1 MSDPIAHKKLP
12 QRRSEERFSLD
23 NPYDSFNWLIG
34 AMLLRF
40 LFFEGGLSMPFT
52 ASPVSLLGGRLSVDF
67 VNANRSSADLSW
79 EHLIHFL
86 ESTSIVSAGRGAQLL
101 GLPQS
106 DPQAADGLLRKA
118 RRLGS
123 ALRKVFTAMLRKQ
136 RMADEW
142 IEPINEIL
150 RITEGHDELVGREGN
165 WKIEFVAREG
175 GLDWLLAAVARS
187 GAEIIAEGARA
198 RLRLCA
204 NPHCGLFFCDNSRT
218 RRRRW
223 CSMAVCGNRSKV
235 AAFARK
241 HASVR
246 NAP

>member
-1 MSDPIAHKKLP
+1 MPISTP
-12 QRRSEERFSLD
+12 
-23 NPYDSFNWLIG
+23 
-34 AMLLRF
+34 
-40 LFFEGGLSMPFT
+40 
-52 ASPVSLLGGRLSVDF
+52 ASRLLGGRLSLDF
-67 VNANRSSADLSW
+67 VNVTPSNAELPW
-79 EHLIHFL
+79 ERLIQFL

-101 GLPQS
+101 SLPQS
-106 DPQAADGLLRKA
+106 DPQAAEALLLKA

-123 ALRKVFTAMLRKQ
+123 ALRKVFAATLRKQ
-136 RMADEW
+136 RIAGEW
-142 IEPINEIL
+142 IEPLNEIL
-150 RITEGHDELVGREGN
+150 RITEGHDELVGQAGV

-187 GAEIIAEGARA
+187 GAEIIVEGARA

-204 NPHCGLFFCDNSRT
+204 NPHCGLFFYDNSRT

-241 HASVR
+241 HASAR
-246 NAP
+246 NTP

>member
-1 MSDPIAHKKLP
+1 
-12 QRRSEERFSLD
+12 
-23 NPYDSFNWLIG
+23 
-34 AMLLRF
+34 
-40 LFFEGGLSMPFT
+40 MPFS

-67 VNANRSSADLSW
+67 VNAIQSSAELSW

-106 DPQAADGLLRKA
+106 DPPAAEALLGKA

-123 ALRKVFTAMLRKQ
+123 ALRKAFTAMLRKQ
-136 RMADEW
+136 KMAVEW

-150 RITEGHDELVGREGN
+150 RITEGHDELAGRDGI

-187 GAEIIAEGARA
+187 GSEIIAEGARA

-223 CSMAVCGNRSKV
+223 CSMAICGNRSKV

-241 HASVR
+241 HASTR

>member
-1 MSDPIAHKKLP
+1 MPISTP
-12 QRRSEERFSLD
+12 TSQ
-23 NPYDSFNWLIG
+23 
-34 AMLLRF
+34 
-40 LFFEGGLSMPFT
+40 
-52 ASPVSLLGGRLSVDF
+52 LLGGRLSLDF
-67 VNANRSSADLSW
+67 VNATPSNAELPW
-79 EHLIHFL
+79 ERLIHFL

-101 GLPQS
+101 TLPQS
-106 DPQAADGLLRKA
+106 DPQAAEALLFKA

-123 ALRKVFTAMLRKQ
+123 ALRKVFAAMLRKQ
-136 RMADEW
+136 RIPGEW

-150 RITEGHDELVGREGN
+150 RVTEGHDELVGQAGV

-198 RLRLCA
+198 RVRLCA
-204 NPHCGLFFCDNSRT
+204 NPHCGLFFYDNSRT

-246 NAP
+246 NSP

>member
-1 MSDPIAHKKLP
+1 
-12 QRRSEERFSLD
+12 
-23 NPYDSFNWLIG
+23 
-34 AMLLRF
+34 
-40 LFFEGGLSMPFT
+40 MPFT

-67 VNANRSSADLSW
+67 VNVTRPSGELSW
-79 EHLIHFL
+79 EHLVHFL

-106 DPQAADGLLRKA
+106 DPQAAEALLQKA

-136 RMADEW
+136 RMASEW
-142 IEPINEIL
+142 IEPVNEIL
-150 RITEGHDELVGREGN
+150 RITEGHDELVCQNGN
-165 WKIEFVAREG
+165 WKIEFVARGG

-187 GAEIIAEGARA
+187 GAEIMAEGARA

-223 CSMAVCGNRSKV
+223 CSMAICGNRSKV

-241 HASVR
+241 HAFAR
-246 NAP
+246 NTP